1 MADGAQARPLLPQ
14 GGQRAI
20 VLLPPDEVTLL
31 ADRFRCRFDPE
42 WFERVPPHVSLL
54 GPFLP
59 AGPAV
64 NPDREIA
71 RRLQTVLAGAGPFEI
86 TFGRPDVFI
95 VPELVLFLRVED
107 EAPLRG
113 LHERVAAALPGH
125 RPKFAFQP
133 HLTLGRFASQEELS
147 RAIEQV
153 KADTGGRRLSWR
165 VETVHV
171 YGENPETGVY
181 RSVAEVPLARSGSER

>member
-1 MADGAQARPLLPQ
+1 MQGGAQPRPLLPQ

-20 VLLPPDEVTLL
+20 VLLPPDEVTRL
-31 ADRFRCRFDPE
+31 ADRFRSRFDPE

-59 AGPAV
+59 AE
-64 NPDREIA
+64 PDGEIA
-71 RRLQTVLAGAGPFEI
+71 RRLEAALAGAGPFEI
-86 TFGRPDVFI
+86 TFDRPDVFI

-113 LHERVAAALPGH
+113 LHERVAAALPAH

-147 RAIEQV
+147 RAIEQA

-181 RSVAEVPLARSGSER
+181 RSVVQVPLA